1 MSEIKIQPPRVKT
14 NPDREVDVPTA
25 QKVKGTPGPPVLDRT
40 PKPDENKVRAE
51 FHTEEFIRAISQ
63 HGQEVIWR
71 KALIC
76 PCYLAAEQQASPDCE
91 RCGASG
97 YFYVDPIGIRALMMS
112 ADMKTKLYEKMGT
125 WASGQCSITVDPQ
138 FRLGFRDSLELRDA
152 LMSFDEVIF
161 KANRRGIRS
170 KLPAGSF
177 DTARYR
183 IVNVVFAQYL
193 TGETLHTLESGK
205 HYSVTKDGWLEWTK
219 AANKLLPAKSVITLR
234 YEFHPTYVVDSYP
247 HALRQENV
255 SKKSKRGR
263 TVTGLPL
270 HCVGRLDYLTGDAN
284 TRTELPTT
292 W

>member
-1 MSEIKIQPPRVKT
+1 MSDIKIQPPRVKT
-14 NPDREVDVPTA
+14 NPDREVDIPSS
-25 QKVKGTPGPPVLDRT
+25 QKVKGTPGPPVLDQT

-76 PCYLAAEQQASPDCE
+76 PCYLAKEQQAAPDCD
-91 RCGASG
+91 RCGSSG
-97 YFYVDPIGIRALMMS
+97 YFYVDPIAIRALLFS

-125 WASGQCSITVDPQ
+125 WLSGQCSITVDPQ
-138 FRLGFRDSLELRDA
+138 FRLGFRDSLELRDG
-152 LMSFDEVIF
+152 LMVFDEVIF
-161 KANRRGIRS
+161 KGNRRGVRA
-170 KLPAGSF
+170 KLPAGF

-183 IVNVVFAQYL
+183 IVNVVFAQYVDKS
-193 TGETLHTLESGK
+193 GTLHTLEPKK
-205 HYSVTKDGWLEWTK
+205 HFSITKDGWLSWTK
-219 AANKLLPAKSVITLR
+219 AGDKLLPAKAVVTIR

-284 TRTELPTT
+284 KPTELPTT